1 MDFWLKAQAEQN
13 SKGIFIDDGV
23 NQITFGK
30 MYDSAKR
37 LAYSLKQLELNRIGL
52 YINNTIE
59 SIVLINA
66 AWVAGIEIA
75 MVNTRLTKKK

>member
-1 MDFWLKAQAEQN
+1 MIAL
-13 SKGIFIDDGV
+13 
-23 NQITFGK
+23 
-30 MYDSAKR
+30 KR

-75 MVNTRLTKKK
+75 MVNTRLTKKEMIAQMKSIDVVQLYRWNSFI